1 MNDDLTIEP
10 AIEVDM
16 NLKMSTRNS
25 EGILVD
31 YREIWKS
38 VKQRERFETC
48 WTLPKDIGTGSFWK
62 IELRPGL
69 DLYIADYELQ
79 ERLVTNV
86 DCCRPAFGFGFLVS
100 GEVKGRIYSMKN
112 EMVQGSGQSQLS
124 YIRDPSGS
132 VEDAKNRRRL
142 SVTLSIEPHLFYT
155 LTKGEF
161 DRVPADFQ
169 SIADGTE
176 EKSYYRTSTLTP
188 AMQAA
193 LHQIFNC
200 PYHGLTRRLYLES
213 RTLELIAYQLE
224 QLVSGESKV
233 NKEFLLRPDD
243 IERIHHAREVI
254 SRDLENPPTLFEV
267 ARLVGLTHTKLNRG
281 FREIYGT
288 TVFGCLRKIRLEQAR
303 IFLEEGKMNVT
314 EVAFSVG
321 YNSLSMFSKA
331 FSEHFGINAK
341 DVFHGSKQ
349 L

>member
-1 MNDDLTIEP
+1 
-10 AIEVDM
+10 M

-25 EGILVD
+25 EGIFVD

-38 VKQRERFETC
+38 VKQCERFETC
-48 WTLPKDIGTGSFWK
+48 WTLPAEIGTGSFWK
-62 IELRPGL
+62 IELRPGF

-79 ERLVTNV
+79 EHLVTNV
-86 DCCRPAFGFGFLVS
+86 DRCRPAFGFGFLVS
-100 GEVKGRIYSMKN
+100 GEVKGRIYSMKH
-112 EMVQGSGQSQLS
+112 EIVQGSGQSQLS
-124 YIRDPSGS
+124 YFPDQSGS
-132 VEDAKNRRRL
+132 AEDAKNRRRL
-142 SVTLSIEPHLFYT
+142 SVSLSIEPHLFYT

-161 DRVPADFQ
+161 DRMPADFQ

-176 EKSYYRTSTLTP
+176 EKNYYRFCTITP
-188 AMQAA
+188 SMHMA

-243 IERIHHAREVI
+243 IERIHYAREII
-254 SRDLENPPTLFEV
+254 SSNLENPPTLFEL
-267 ARLVGLTHTKLNRG
+267 ARLVGFTHTKLNRG

-303 IFLEEGKMNVT
+303 ISLEEGKMNVT

-331 FSEHFGINAK
+331 FSKHFGINAK